1 GRGTAR
7 VDLLCFTFLGLRS
20 SWWVLVRKA
29 MDHARAALSNLFSGE
44 PMSYTR
50 FSIARQTDGD
60 NSHVEMKLSA
70 DDEEGG
76 EVERPEHLHAS
87 MAQPQRNVKK
97 LCFLVTAAVLLL
109 LIGFLIGYLSYRGRM
124 QLAARCQD
132 GSGRCE
138 ITPTASY
145 LLDGDETEEEEIQ
158 GPPVLYWPDLKTMLS
173 DKLSAKRLGDNL
185 RQRAGVDSFEAGE
198 AEDTRMATYIHDQF
212 NSFLLDKVWND
223 EHYIKL
229 QVRGSTKN
237 KVSVLMGGSQE
248 TLETPDAYVAYS
260 ESGSVSGKPVYVNY
274 GLKEDF
280 EKIQKSVPALNG
292 TIVIVRT
299 GKITLAEKVANAK
312 EAGAAG
318 VLMYIDPLNYRVMD
332 TLVPF
337 GHAHLGTGDPYTPGF
352 PSFNHTQFPPVESS
366 GLPHIVVQTIS
377 SNAAARLFSKMD
389 GDSCFEN
396 WKGGILP
403 CKVTTKQ
410 ESEIM
415 VKLDVSNS
423 MKDRKILNI
432 FGAIQGFEEPDRY
445 VVIGAQRDSWG
456 PGVAKAG
463 TGTAILLELARVI
476 SDMVKNG
483 GYKPRRSIIFA
494 SWSAGDYGAVGAT
507 EWLEVLEGLSCSS
520 SYQCVRCPFFLAG
533 GTHVKISASPL
544 LYTLLERVMKGV
556 KDPATGSGKLYDRV
570 GSDWV
575 KAVFPLGLDNAAF
588 PFLAYSGIPVVSFGF
603 YNKDEEYLFLDT
615 KYDTLENLRKIE
627 NLDALLHAAAEV
639 AGQIALR
646 LTHDHELFLDF
657 GRYSEELLAYQE
669 KFLPYVKDVQ
679 ELGLTL
685 DWLFFARG
693 DFQRAADALRRDI
706 TNSDRENKVIRRAL
720 NDRIMKVE
728 YDFLS
733 PYLSPKDV
741 PFRHIFFG
749 KGTHTLQSLVEHLQ
763 QLKTSKSSVD
773 LNLLKEQLALAT
785 WTIKGAAN
793 ALGGDIWDTDNEF

>member
-1 GRGTAR
+1 
-7 VDLLCFTFLGLRS
+7 
-20 SWWVLVRKA
+20 
-29 MDHARAALSNLFSGE
+29 MDHARAALSNLFSVE

-76 EVERPEHLHAS
+76 DIERPEHMHVS
-87 MAQPQRNVKK
+87 MAQPQRNGKR
-97 LCFLVTAAVLLL
+97 LCFLVIAAVLLL
-109 LIGFLIGYLSYRGRM
+109 LIGFLIGYLSYRGRIE
-124 QLAARCQD
+124 LAARCQD
-132 GSGRCE
+132 GSGGCE

-145 LLDGDETEEEEIQ
+145 LVDGEGTVEEEIQ
-158 GPPVLYWPDLKTMLS
+158 GPPVIFWPELKAMLS
-173 DKLSAKRLGDNL
+173 KKLSAKNLVDNL
-185 RQRAGVDSFEAGE
+185 RWRVGVDSFEAGE
-198 AEDTRMATYIHDQF
+198 AEDTNMATYIHEEF
-212 NSFLLDKVWND
+212 RNFLDKVWND

-237 KVSVLMGGSQE
+237 QVSISINGKE
-248 TLETPDAYVAYS
+248 EILETPDAIVAYS

-274 GLKEDF
+274 GLKKDF
-280 EKIQKSVPALNG
+280 EIIQKVVASLNG
-292 TIVIVRT
+292 TIVIVRA

-318 VLMYIDPLNYRVMD
+318 VLMYVDSLMYGITD
-332 TLVPF
+332 TLIPF

-366 GLPHIVVQTIS
+366 GLPHIAVQTIS
-377 SNAAARLFSKMD
+377 SSAAARLFSKMD
-389 GDSCFEN
+389 GDTCSEG
-396 WKGGILP
+396 WKGAIHS

-410 ESEIM
+410 ESQIM
-415 VKLDVSNS
+415 VKLDVNNS

-476 SDMVKNG
+476 SDIVKNE

-507 EWLEVLEGLSCSS
+507 EWLEGYSAMLHAKAFTYISLDAPVLGAS
-520 SYQCVRCPFFLAG
+520 
-533 GTHVKISASPL
+533 HVKISASPL
-544 LYTLLERVMKGV
+544 LYMLLGSIMKGV
-556 KDPATGSGKLYDRV
+556 KNPAAVSESLYNRL
-570 GSDWV
+570 GPDWV
-575 KAVFPLGLDNAAF
+575 KAVVPLGLDNAAF
-588 PFLAYSGIPVVSFGF
+588 PFLAYSGIPVLSFGF
-603 YNKDEEYLFLDT
+603 YNKDEEYRFLDT
-615 KYDTLENLRKIE
+615 KGDTLENLRKID
-627 NLDALLHAAAEV
+627 NLDALLAAAAEV
-639 AGQIALR
+639 AGQAALR
-646 LTHDHELFLDF
+646 LTHDHELFLDI

-669 KFLPYVKDVQ
+669 EFLPYIKEVR

-693 DFQRAADALRRDI
+693 DFQRAVTALRRDI
-706 TNSDRENKVIRRAL
+706 ANSDGENRVIRRAL
-720 NDRIMKVE
+720 NDRMMKVE

-749 KGTHTLQSLVEHLQ
+749 KGPHTLRSLVEHLQ
-763 QLKTSKSSVD
+763 LLKTNRSSVD
-773 LNLLKEQLALAT
+773 LNLLREQLALAT
-785 WTIKGAAN
+785 WTIKGRPMPWEVISGKLTMN
-793 ALGGDIWDTDNEF
+793 SRH